1 MQASENSMTEEPIEK
16 ILRKEPANR
25 TGEEIAQIEQKVEVS
40 YHQNRE
46 LESFCR
52 RKTSSSVSSGTRKS

>member
-40 YHQNRE
+40 YHQNH
-46 LESFCR
+46 
-52 RKTSSSVSSGTRKS
+52 